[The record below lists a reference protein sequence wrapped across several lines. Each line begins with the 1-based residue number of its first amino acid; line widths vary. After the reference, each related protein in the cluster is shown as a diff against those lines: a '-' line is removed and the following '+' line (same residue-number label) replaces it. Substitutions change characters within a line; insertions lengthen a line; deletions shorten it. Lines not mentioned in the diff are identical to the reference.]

1 MKKFI
6 HQFILVTIAI
16 FLIGVAVNMFL
27 GPHQI
32 AAGGVS
38 GIGILA
44 EKAFGLDRATVVFA
58 LNTVLLVFAFIF
70 LGKRIFL
77 RTVIGS
83 NMLPL
88 ALAIIPEIKLASD
101 PLVSVIFGSVI
112 FAVGVVLLYQNDASS
127 GGTTIPPLIFKK
139 YFNLSPSLGL
149 LFTDAVIVVFN
160 IFVFSFDSFLFAIL
174 SIVIT
179 SMVMSYA
186 ENGLDRKKAI
196 TIISDESDAIASAIM
211 TEIQRGVTSIK
222 TRGEFTKK
230 ENDMLFVVVDRKD
243 YRDVKIIIDRFDKK
257 AFVVVSP
264 VTDVHGL
271 GFSYHSIE

>member
-6 HQFILVTIAI
+6 EQFVLVTIAI

-38 GIGILA
+38 GIGLLA
-44 EKAFGLDRATVVFA
+44 EKAFNIDRATVVFV
-58 LNTVLLVFAFIF
+58 LNTILLVFAFIF
-70 LGKRIFL
+70 LGKKVFL

-88 ALAIIPEIKLASD
+88 ALAVIPEIKLTDD

-112 FAVGVVLLYQNDASS
+112 FAIGVVLLYQNDASS

-160 IFVFSFDSFLFAIL
+160 IFVFDFNSFLFAII

-179 SMVMSYA
+179 SMVMSYV
-186 ENGLDRKKAI
+186 ETGIDRKKAI
-196 TIISDESDAIASAIM
+196 TIISDESEAIANAIM
-211 TEIQRGVTSIK
+211 QEVQRGVTSLK
-222 TRGEFTKK
+222 VRGEFTKK
-230 ENDMLFVVVDRKD
+230 ENDMLFVVINRQDYRLLKQIVDR
-243 YRDVKIIIDRFDKK
+243 YDKQ
-257 AFVVVSP
+257 AFVVVSH
-264 VTDVHGL
+264 VADVHGL
-271 GFSYHSIE
+271 GFTYHSIE

>member
-243 YRDVKIIIDRFDKK
+243 YRDVKVIIDRFDKK